1 MSTITAE
8 GIRRRI
14 CETDQNERLVIT
26 PLLDPK
32 QIDDAAVDLR
42 LGFEFI
48 VFNLPLIDC
57 IDPSEKDEIEK
68 NIHKYQRRVR
78 VNRGERFVLHP
89 KQFVLGST
97 LEYLVIPVNLHGEV
111 GGRSTWGRTGL
122 VIATATTVAPGY
134 HGCITLELANEGM
147 LPLILRPGDKIA
159 QLVLH
164 EASPPASPYE
174 GKYKYQT
181 GPMFPKFK
189 PEDSNF
195 WQEVPGIDNN
205 ASLDGDPTT

>member
-1 MSTITAE
+1 MSIITAE
-8 GIRRRI
+8 GIRKRI
-14 CETDQNERLVIT
+14 RETDQHERLVIT

-32 QIDDAAVDLR
+32 QISDAAVDLR

-57 IDPSEKDEIEK
+57 IDPSKTDEIEN

-78 VNRGERFVLHP
+78 VNRKGKFVLHP

-97 LEYLVIPVNLHGEV
+97 LEYLVLPLDLHGEV

-122 VIATATTVAPGY
+122 VIATATTVAPGF
-134 HGCITLELANEGM
+134 HGCITLELANEGL
-147 LPLILRPGDKIA
+147 LPLILRPGDEIA

-164 EASPPASPYE
+164 EAKPPCE
-174 GKYKYQT
+174 KYSGRYRYPT

-189 PEDSNF
+189 PRE
-195 WQEVPGIDNN
+195 
-205 ASLDGDPTT
+205 DGDFWTDVDKAD